1 MDYKTDKRFN
11 MLEELFIKS
20 RDFININNQEYKR
33 YFIRTKKL
41 EHRLSIIIGSRGIG
55 KTTTVAQYISEN
67 YKESEAL
74 YVNLDDIEN
83 TSKYTMTQIAEEFVL
98 NGGKLLCF
106 DEIHKYENW
115 SAELKNI
122 YDRFDKLKI
131 VATGSSALQIN
142 KGSHDLSR
150 RAIVY
155 NMVGMSFREYLELH
169 YGYKF
174 DTVSLEDILNNHIDI
189 ADKIKKSVE
198 KNDQKIIP
206 LFKEYLKHGYYPYF
220 LSMPNELMF
229 FQTLQ
234 QNINVSIESDL
245 LNIYPKLNG
254 NSVKKIKML
263 LSVIIKSVPFE
274 PKMSDLKKAA
284 DIKDDRTLK
293 DYLSKLDDAGLIK
306 LLMQNSLSM
315 KAFDKPEKIFLA
327 NPNLMYT
334 KEPNIGNLRETF
346 FVNQLDN
353 YYKNKQCTNDEG
365 IFSSKQGDFYCEEK
379 YTFEVG
385 GKSKGFNQ
393 IKDVPNSYVA
403 SDDLEVGIGNK
414 IALWMFGFL
423 Y

>member
-1 MDYKTDKRFN
+1 

-33 YFIRTKKL
+33 YFFRTKKL

-55 KTTTVAQYISEN
+55 KTTTVAQYIKEN
-67 YKESEAL
+67 YKDSEAL

-98 NGGKLLCF
+98 NGGRLLCF

-131 VATGSSALQIN
+131 IATGSSALQIN

-155 NMVGMSFREYLELH
+155 NMVGMSFREFLELH
-169 YGYKF
+169 HGYKF
-174 DTVSLEDILNNHIDI
+174 DSITLESLVSKHIEI
-189 ADKIKKSVE
+189 ATNIKNTIE
-198 KNDQKIIP
+198 KNEQKIIP
-206 LFKEYLKHGYYPYF
+206 LFKDYLKHGYYPYY
-220 LSMPNELMF
+220 LSMPNEVLF

-254 NSVKKIKML
+254 NSIKKIKML

-274 PKMSDLKKAA
+274 PKISDLKKAA

-327 NPNLMYT
+327 NSNLMYT

-353 YYKNKQCTNDEG
+353 YYKNKQSLNDDG
-365 IFSSKQGDFYCEEK
+365 IYASKNGDFYCEEK

-385 GKSKGFNQ
+385 GKNKGFDQ
-393 IKDVPNSYVA
+393 IKDIPNSFVA

-414 IALWMFGFL
+414 IALWTFGFL

>member
-1 MDYKTDKRFN
+1 

-33 YFIRTKKL
+33 YFIKTKKL

-55 KTTTVAQYISEN
+55 KTTTVAQYINEN
-67 YKESEAL
+67 YKENEAL

-83 TSKYTMTQIAEEFVL
+83 TSKYTMVQIAEEFVL

-131 VATGSSALQIN
+131 VATGSSALIIN

-169 YGYKF
+169 YGYRF
-174 DTVSLEDILNNHIDI
+174 DSISLEDVLSTHIELSTN
-189 ADKIKKSVE
+189 IKVIIE

-206 LFKEYLKHGYYPYF
+206 LFKDYLKHGYYPYF
-220 LSMPNELMF
+220 LSMPNEIMF

-254 NSVKKIKML
+254 NSIKKIKML

-274 PKMSDLKKAA
+274 PKISDLKKAA

-353 YYKNKQCTNDEG
+353 YYKNKNLLNDEG
-365 IFSSKQGDFYCEEK
+365 IYASKQGDFYCEEK

-393 IKDVPNSYVA
+393 IKDIPNSYVV

-414 IALWMFGFL
+414 VALWMFGFL

>member
-1 MDYKTDKRFN
+1 MI
-11 MLEELFIKS
+11 EELFIKS
-20 RDFININNQEYKR
+20 RDFININNQKYKR
-33 YFIRTKKL
+33 YFIKTKKL

-55 KTTTVAQYISEN
+55 KTTTVAQYIKEN
-67 YKESEAL
+67 YNDNEVL
-74 YVNLDDIEN
+74 YINLDDIEN
-83 TSKYTMTQIAEEFVL
+83 KSQYTMTGIAEEFVL

-115 SAELKNI
+115 SGELKNI
-122 YDRFDKLKI
+122 YDRFNKLKVI
-131 VATGSSALQIN
+131 ATGSSALQIN

-155 NMVGMSFREYLELH
+155 NMVGMSFREFLELH

-174 DTVSLEDILNNHIDI
+174 DSIIIEDILSNHIELATVI
-189 ADKIKKSVE
+189 KNKIE
-198 KNDQKIIP
+198 ENEQKIIP
-206 LFKEYLKHGYYPYF
+206 LFKEYLKYGYYPYF
-220 LSMPNELMF
+220 LSMPNEMLF

-254 NSVKKIKML
+254 NSIKKLKML

-274 PKMSDLKKAA
+274 PKMSELKKAT

-334 KEPNIGNLRETF
+334 KEPNLGNLRETF

-353 YYKNKQCTNDEG
+353 YYKNKQSLNDEG
-365 IFSSKQGDFYCEEK
+365 IYASKHGDFYCEEK
-379 YTFEVG
+379 YTFEIG
-385 GKSKGFNQ
+385 GKSKTFKQ
-393 IKDVPNSYVA
+393 IKDIPNSYIA

>member
-1 MDYKTDKRFN
+1 

-33 YFIRTKKL
+33 YFIATKKL

-55 KTTTVAQYISEN
+55 KTTTVAQYINEN
-67 YKESEAL
+67 YKDNEAL
-74 YVNLDDIEN
+74 YINLDDIEN

-131 VATGSSALQIN
+131 IATGSSALQIN

-155 NMVGMSFREYLELH
+155 SMVGMSFREFLELH
-169 YGYKF
+169 YGYSF
-174 DTVSLEDILNNHIDI
+174 DNIELKELLTNHIGI
-189 ADKIKKSVE
+189 ATEIKNTIE

-206 LFKEYLKHGYYPYF
+206 LFKEYLKYGYYPYF
-220 LSMPNELMF
+220 LSMPNEILF

-254 NSVKKIKML
+254 NSIKRIKML
-263 LSVIIKSVPFE
+263 LSIIIKSVPFE
-274 PKMSDLKKAA
+274 SKISELKKAA

-293 DYLSKLDDAGLIK
+293 DYLSKLDDAGLVK

-346 FVNQLDN
+346 FVNQLAN
-353 YYKNKQCTNDEG
+353 YYKNKHSFNDEG
-365 IFSSKQGDFYCEEK
+365 IFASKHGDFYCEEK
-379 YTFEVG
+379 YTFEIG
-385 GKSKGFNQ
+385 GKNKGFEQ
-393 IKDVPNSYVA
+393 IKDIDNSYVA

-414 IALWMFGFL
+414 VALWIFGFL

>member
-1 MDYKTDKRFN
+1 

-20 RDFININNQEYKR
+20 RDFININTQEYKR
-33 YFIRTKKL
+33 YFIKTKKL

-55 KTTTVAQYISEN
+55 KTTTVTQYIKEN
-67 YKESEAL
+67 YSANKAL
-74 YVNLDDIEN
+74 YVNLDDIQIS
-83 TSKYTMTQIAEEFVL
+83 SKYTMTQIAEEFVL

-131 VATGSSALQIN
+131 IATGSSALQIN

-155 NMVGMSFREYLELH
+155 TMVGMSFREFLELH
-169 YGYKF
+169 YGYSF
-174 DTVSLEDILNNHIDI
+174 EAIALEDILSNHIEI
-189 ADKIKKSVE
+189 ATTIKNEVE
-198 KNDQKIIP
+198 QRDQKIIP

-220 LSMPNELMF
+220 LSMPNEILF

-245 LNIYPKLNG
+245 LNIYPKMSG
-254 NSVKKIKML
+254 NSIKKIKIL

-274 PKMSDLKKAA
+274 PTMSALKKAA

-306 LLMQNSLSM
+306 LLMQNSLNM

-334 KEPNIGNLRETF
+334 REPNIGNLRETF

-353 YYKNKQCTNDEG
+353 YYKNKHSLNNEG
-365 IFSSKQGDFYCEEK
+365 IFASKQGDFYCEEK

-385 GKSKGFNQ
+385 GKSKGFSQ
-393 IKDVPNSYVA
+393 IKDIENSFVA
-403 SDDLEVGIGNK
+403 SDGLEVGFGNK
-414 IALWMFGFL
+414 VALWMFGFL

>member
-1 MDYKTDKRFN
+1 

-20 RDFININNQEYKR
+20 RDFIDINNLEYRR
-33 YFIRTKKL
+33 YFIKTKKL

-55 KTTTVAQYISEN
+55 KTTTVAQYIKQHYEDDL
-67 YKESEAL
+67 AL
-74 YVNLDDIEN
+74 YVNLDDIQIS
-83 TSKYTMTQIAEEFVL
+83 SKYTMTQIAQEFVL

-106 DEIHKYENW
+106 DEIHKYQNW

-131 VATGSSALQIN
+131 IATGSSALEIHR
-142 KGSHDLSR
+142 GTHDLSR

-155 NMVGMSFREYLELH
+155 NMVGMSFREFLQLH
-169 YGYKF
+169 YGYDF
-174 DTVSLEDILNNHIDI
+174 NTYTLEDIVSNHIDI
-189 ADKIKKSVE
+189 SLAIKNEIE
-198 KNDQKIIP
+198 KDDQKIIP
-206 LFKEYLKHGYYPYF
+206 LFKKYLKYGYYPYF
-220 LSMPNELMF
+220 LSMPNEILF

-254 NSVKKIKML
+254 NSIKKIKML
-263 LSVIIKSVPFE
+263 LSVIMKSVPFE
-274 PKMSDLKKAA
+274 PKISELKKAT

-315 KAFDKPEKIFLA
+315 KAFDKPQKIFLA
-327 NPNLMYT
+327 NTNLMYT
-334 KEPNIGNLRETF
+334 TQPNIGNLRETF

-353 YYKNKQCTNDEG
+353 YYKNTQAFNDYG
-365 IFSSKQGDFYCEEK
+365 IFASKKGDFYCQER
-379 YTFEVG
+379 YTFEIG
-385 GKSKGFNQ
+385 GKNKGFSQ
-393 IKDVPNSYVA
+393 IKDIPDSYIA
-403 SDDLEVGIGNK
+403 SDDIEVGFKNK
-414 IALWMFGFL
+414 IPLYLFGLL